1 MSTNLERLRESLA
14 DRYEIEREIGSGGM
28 ATVYLARDIRHKR
41 EVALKVLKPELGAV
55 LGTERFLSEI
65 TVTANLQ
72 HPNLLPLFDSGEAAG
87 LLFYVMPFV
96 RGETLRAKID
106 RERQLSVDE
115 SVRYAVAVA
124 SALQHAHEHGVI
136 HRDLKPENI
145 LLQSGQ
151 PVIADFGIALAVS
164 NAGGARVTQ
173 TGLSLGTPQYM
184 SPEQATGDRVI
195 DARSDIYSL
204 GAVTY
209 EMLSGE
215 APHSGSSAQAI
226 IAKLMTSEPQPLNTL
241 RSTVPA
247 NVACA
252 VEKALAKLPADRFAS
267 AQDFANALQNPAFTI
282 ASRSGQ
288 MSAAQTA
295 SARKWK
301 LIAIGASAV
310 ALVLFAATLWSLL
323 RPPPPKPVVRYA
335 LGMDSTEALTGG
347 LGRVALSTDGLRLAY
362 TVAPG
367 SKLMVRERNQLK
379 GILWPG
385 VDQVFSPFFS
395 ADGTKLGYLTA
406 PGRLMVLPFNGGPPV
421 QISDSIGGGGGC
433 FGPDGYI
440 YATAVQGRGIV
451 RMANSPGAPLQRITR
466 VDTASGESNHY
477 WPEVL
482 PDGKAVLFTIQYGRG
497 SAGAKTPAIAVAEI
511 TTGKYQVLASGVR
524 ARYSPSGHLLYSTPD
539 GTLMTAPFDQKTL
552 KIAGNPVAVAQA
564 LRVAGAARAT
574 DFAVSNDGTLMY
586 VAGESG
592 LDREL
597 VWVGR
602 DGKVD
607 QVDQAWKATFA
618 SPVLSS
624 DGKKLAVSLATD
636 TKTDIW
642 IKQLD
647 RGPSLKLTFEGSIN
661 IYPTWTPDGQT
672 ITYDGNSSGGA
683 DLWSKRADGSA
694 QAVLQL
700 HMNRDLAGGVW
711 SRDGKWLVV
720 RSSVLVAGDGDIL
733 AMRPGVDTIPV
744 PLLATTFGETDPSLS
759 PDGRWLAYTS
769 NETGRPEIFVVP
781 FPNVASAK
789 WPVSTAGGQEAVW
802 AHNGRELFYRDANRN
817 MVSVAVQTNPTFS
830 AGAATI
836 LFPDRDYV
844 RNPNRRQY
852 DLSPDD
858 RRFIFVKPLGGSV
871 TNSVIF
877 VENWF
882 EELKRK

>member
-1 MSTNLERLRESLA
+1 
-14 DRYEIEREIGSGGM
+14 M

-124 SALQHAHEHGVI
+124 SALQYAHEHGVI

-215 APHSGSSAQAI
+215 PPHSGASAQAI

-288 MSAAQTA
+288 MSAVQTA
-295 SARKWK
+295 SARRWK
-301 LIAIGASAV
+301 RFAIVASAV
-310 ALVLFAATLWSLL
+310 ALFFAAATLWSLL
-323 RPPPPKPVVRYA
+323 RPTPPKPVVRYA
-335 LGMDSTEALTGG
+335 LGMDSTEALVGG
-347 LGRVALSTDGLRLAY
+347 LGRVAFSPDGLRLAY

-367 SKLMVRERNQLK
+367 FKLVVRQRNQLK
-379 GILWPG
+379 GTVWPG
-385 VDQVFSPFFS
+385 IDQVFSPFFS
-395 ADGTKLGYLTA
+395 ADGSRLGYLTP
-406 PGRLMVLPFNGGPPV
+406 PGRLMVLSLDGGPPV
-421 QISDSIGGGGGC
+421 QVSDSIGSGGGC
-433 FGPDGYI
+433 FGLDGYI
-440 YATAVQGRGIV
+440 YATAQSRGIV
-451 RMANSPGAPLQRITR
+451 RLANSPGAPLQHITR
-466 VDTASGESNHY
+466 VDTASGESNHS
-477 WPEVL
+477 WPEVF
-482 PDGKAVLFTIQYGRG
+482 PNGKAVLFTIQYGRG
-497 SAGAKTPAIAVAEI
+497 SAGAKGPVIAVADI
-511 TTGKYQVLASGVR
+511 ATGKYQVLVSGVR
-524 ARYSPSGHLLYSTPD
+524 ARYLPSGQMLYSTLD
-539 GTLMTAPFDQKTL
+539 GTLMTTPFDQKTL
-552 KIAGNPVAVAQA
+552 KMGGNPVAVAQG
-564 LRVAGAARAT
+564 LRVFGPTRAT

-586 VAGESG
+586 VVGESG

-602 DGKVD
+602 NGNIA
-607 QVDQAWKATFA
+607 QVDPAWKATFA
-618 SPVLSS
+618 SPALSP

-636 TKTDIW
+636 TKSDIW

-647 RGPSLKLTFEGSIN
+647 RGPSLKLTFEGANN

-672 ITYDGNSSGGA
+672 ITYNGNASGGD

-700 HMNRDLAGGVW
+700 RMSRDGAGGIW

-720 RSSVLVAGDGDIL
+720 RSSVIAAGSGDIL

-744 PLLATTFGETDPSLS
+744 PLLATAFGETDPSLS
-759 PDGRWLAYTS
+759 PNGRWLAYTS
-769 NETGRPEIFVVP
+769 NEAGRPEIFVVP
-781 FPNVASAK
+781 FPSVASAK
-789 WPVSTAGGQEAVW
+789 WPVSTSGGQEPAW

-830 AGAATI
+830 AGPTTI

-852 DLSPDD
+852 DVSPDD
-858 RRFIFVKPLGGSV
+858 KRFIFVKTLGGSV

-877 VENWF
+877 VENWL